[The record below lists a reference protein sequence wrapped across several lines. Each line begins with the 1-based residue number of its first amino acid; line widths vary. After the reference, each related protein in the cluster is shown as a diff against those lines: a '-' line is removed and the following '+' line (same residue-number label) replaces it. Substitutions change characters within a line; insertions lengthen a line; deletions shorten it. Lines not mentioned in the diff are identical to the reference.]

1 MDAAL
6 FAKMLTDKSVLDWR
20 KLGRKFPEADL
31 REFAALLKNGFY
43 RPLPL
48 QDFDGG
54 AVVYLESVAQV
65 RLSAARVLLTPQ
77 NSGRLYGIQAME
89 EEILSTLAIEHI
101 DTSRD
106 SVRRV
111 LSGCAPVTESE
122 NRVYGMKKG
131 LEYLADPQNTISEE
145 SIHALYELTVAPFLP
160 EEDCLQPGRF
170 YRHDSVFVVGGRVE
184 HTGLPWRKLPD
195 FMGALVDFINGK
207 SDMNDLLKAALI
219 HFYIAYLHPWFD
231 GNGRM
236 ARLMHLWYLVQRRY
250 SSALFIPLSEY
261 VENSRQSYYRA
272 YTLTEQNARISGV
285 LDVTPFLVYFIENVY
300 HRLTPA
306 PPAADAMAV
315 FQNALEQGRVTAKE
329 DALWRF
335 VLAAYGGE
343 PFSTKQLEKDFG
355 SAAYATIRGFVLKFE
370 QLGLLRSARYGSR
383 VKYRA
388 EIGNE
393 S

>member
-6 FAKMLTDKSVLDWR
+6 FVKMLTDKSVLDWR

-131 LEYLADPQNTISEE
+131 LEYLPDEFPQQCRNW
-145 SIHALYELTVAPFLP
+145 
-160 EEDCLQPGRF
+160 Q
-170 YRHDSVFVVGGRVE
+170 
-184 HTGLPWRKLPD
+184 
-195 FMGALVDFINGK
+195 MGN
-207 SDMNDLLKAALI
+207 SD
-219 HFYIAYLHPWFD
+219 
-231 GNGRM
+231 
-236 ARLMHLWYLVQRRY
+236 
-250 SSALFIPLSEY
+250 E
-261 VENSRQSYYRA
+261 
-272 YTLTEQNARISGV
+272 
-285 LDVTPFLVYFIENVY
+285 
-300 HRLTPA
+300 RLT
-306 PPAADAMAV
+306 
-315 FQNALEQGRVTAKE
+315 
-329 DALWRF
+329 
-335 VLAAYGGE
+335 YH
-343 PFSTKQLEKDFG
+343 
-355 SAAYATIRGFVLKFE
+355 
-370 QLGLLRSARYGSR
+370 
-383 VKYRA
+383 
-388 EIGNE
+388 
-393 S
+393 